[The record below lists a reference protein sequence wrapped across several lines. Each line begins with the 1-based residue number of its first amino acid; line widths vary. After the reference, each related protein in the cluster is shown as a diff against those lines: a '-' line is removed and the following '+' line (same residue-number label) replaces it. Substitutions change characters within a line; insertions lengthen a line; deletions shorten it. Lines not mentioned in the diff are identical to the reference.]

1 MIKIGK
7 IKKQIKNFPL
17 MEMKERLVK
26 ILGKVWGLILNKPIK
41 ITKMRKN
48 LKLIKIIKMLRKRYQ
63 KALKSNR
70 ILKEVIIN
78 QIMRKKIIE

>member
-1 MIKIGK
+1 
-7 IKKQIKNFPL
+7 
-17 MEMKERLVK
+17 
-26 ILGKVWGLILNKPIK
+26 
-41 ITKMRKN
+41 MRKN